1 MLPLELLSKEDQN
14 LGLLMAMFPAIGKG
28 LEAHP
33 QNKAKHRQAQLRGEQ
48 KVSLERDWVP
58 VPNPEPWFMQLF
70 L

>member
-33 QNKAKHRQAQLRGEQ
+33 QNKVKHR
-48 KVSLERDWVP
+48 
-58 VPNPEPWFMQLF
+58 
-70 L
+70 